1 MESAVAAV
9 VIPPLPGATGF
20 ITAGAPSIFQRLANA
35 TGTVQSVTTVAIPAG
50 MYFTIEN
57 GAADLRVHLRGDSA
71 TGGATLTSYRIPA
84 NQSKSFRNTTGVPLF
99 VEVRQDGANPYEC
112 FVWGSSP

>member
-57 GAADLRVHLRGDSA
+57 GASDIRVHLRANSA
-71 TGGATLTSYRIPA
+71 TGGATTSSYRVPA
-84 NQSKSFRNTTGVPLF
+84 NQFRSFRNVTGVDLF
-99 VEVRQDGANPYEC
+99 VEVRQDGANAYEC